1 MLQVPDYTPVHQKR
15 ANDHKG
21 GGIAVF
27 IHDKVYLRILKN

>member
-1 MLQVPDYTPVHQKR
+1 MLQVPNYTPVHQKR
-15 ANDHKG
+15 ANDYKG